1 MDKNINKDLILRE
14 KLALQRTVLA
24 NQSTFLAFLRT
35 SMYFLVAGL
44 TINNL
49 LQVQYGSLIK
59 LILFI
64 IAGLVLLTGVINY
77 FLQHRTIKNS
87 ERHIGN
93 YKSEYEG
100 KES

>member
-1 MDKNINKDLILRE
+1 MNKDLILRE

-49 LQVQYGSLIK
+49 LQVEYGSI
-59 LILFI
+59 IRSVMFV
-64 IAGLVLLTGVINY
+64 IAGLLFLTGIINY
-77 FLQHRTIKNS
+77 FYQHRSIRSS
-87 ERHIGN
+87 EQHIGN
-93 YKSEYEG
+93 YKLDYEDDDL
-100 KES
+100 